1 MAEDAARSKRNKK
14 KRESNMTFDVN
25 LNRSSLTEAFSQK
38 LFNKWL
44 INNDILVKVLRSSA
58 MIIGPTKNAISD
70 RNHIIHICTHP
81 NANNL
86 KNLSFM

>member
-1 MAEDAARSKRNKK
+1 MLQETDT

-38 LFNKWL
+38 LLNKWL
-44 INNDILVKVLRSSA
+44 INDDILVKVLRSST

-70 RNHIIHICTHP
+70 RNHITHICTHP
-81 NANNL
+81 NSNNL